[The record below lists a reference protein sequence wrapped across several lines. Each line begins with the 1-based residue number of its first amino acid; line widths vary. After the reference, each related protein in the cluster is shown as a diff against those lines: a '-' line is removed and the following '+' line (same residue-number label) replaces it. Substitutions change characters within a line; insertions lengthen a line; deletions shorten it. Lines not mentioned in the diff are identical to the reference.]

1 MGNVSKRK
9 KKVKQGNRQL
19 LKILMPY
26 KKRETG
32 EKNPEDRKKTRAKL
46 HLSASVL
53 KETITNRK
61 FKFICKRRFSYQ
73 HGRGIYLRE
82 GNRKGT
88 EKRVGKMT

>member
-32 EKNPEDRKKTRAKL
+32 ENKTGGPEKDPGKAALVRAC
-46 HLSASVL
+46 
-53 KETITNRK
+53 N
-61 FKFICKRRFSYQ
+61 KRNDHKQ
-73 HGRGIYLRE
+73 EI
-82 GNRKGT
+82 
-88 EKRVGKMT
+88 